1 MEDLDLV
8 GVRFSSAKP
17 PNPTWIAWGTE
28 RGGALVVDGV
38 DHVGATLAE
47 RLARGTPRVLG
58 VDVPFGL
65 PAALGRSFVPLVS
78 NGWQVLE
85 HLVVTPGAALDL
97 AWAEWAAANPGA
109 LRFTDALSHGAPS
122 VTDPRPPQWRRLRA
136 LARILWDLRDRVA
149 LVPFDSLELSPVR
162 PMVLETLPAVLLR
175 ILGLPLAWHQSDPAR
190 YDSVA
195 HTAARLEVLRRLPEA
210 LNTLGFRMEIP
221 GGVAN
226 AAAHD
231 KTGDAIDAVLSLVSA
246 YLATRGL
253 WTPPPITGPHAPRV
267 LVEGWIVRPG

>member
-8 GVRFSSAKP
+8 GVRFSSARP

-65 PAALGRSFVPLVS
+65 PAVLARTFVPLVS

-85 HLVVTPGAALDL
+85 HLVVTPSATLDV
-97 AWAEWAAANPGA
+97 AWAEWATAHPGT
-109 LRFTDALSHGAPS
+109 LRLTEALSHGAPS
-122 VTDPRPPQWRRLRA
+122 LTDPRPPQWRRIRA
-136 LARILWDLRDRVA
+136 LAKILWDLRDRVA
-149 LVPFDSLELSPVR
+149 VVPFDSLELSPVR
-162 PMVLETLPAVLLR
+162 PMVLEVLPATLLR
-175 ILGLPLAWHQSDPAR
+175 ILALPLTWHQSD
-190 YDSVA
+190 
-195 HTAARLEVLRRLPEA
+195 HTQLGTVEHTTARLEVLRRLPEA
-210 LNTLGFRMEIP
+210 LNALGIRMEIP
-221 GGVAN
+221 GPIAN

-231 KTGDAIDAVLSLVSA
+231 KAGDAIEAILGLVSA

-253 WTPPPITGPHAPRV
+253 WIPPPITGPHAPRV

>member
-8 GVRFSSAKP
+8 GVRFSSARP

-28 RGGALVVDGV
+28 RGGALVLDGV

-65 PAALGRSFVPLVS
+65 PASLARTFVPLVS

-85 HLVVTPGAALDL
+85 HLVVTPNAGLDL
-97 AWAEWAAANPGA
+97 AWAEWATTHAGA
-109 LRFTDALSHGAPS
+109 LRLTEALNHSAPS
-122 VTDPRPPQWRRLRA
+122 LSDPRPPQWRRIRA

-162 PMVLETLPAVLLR
+162 PMVLEVLPATLLR
-175 ILGLPLAWHQSDPAR
+175 ILGLPLAWHHADPALQG
-190 YDSVA
+190 SVE

-210 LNTLGFRMEIP
+210 LGNLGMRIEIP
-221 GGVAN
+221 GPVAN

-231 KTGDAIDAVLSLVSA
+231 KPGDAIEAILALVSA

-253 WTPPPITGPHAPRV
+253 WIAPPITGPHAPRV
-267 LVEGWIVRPG
+267 LTEGWIVRPG